1 MATIEKRVAVTP
13 TTRTRIILERYSR
26 ITGKPM
32 SSLITDLLDESTPVL
47 VDMLDTL
54 EKAKNKPQIAIQ
66 TAQAYAQRAHGQI
79 NAIQQDLDG
88 LFKKK
93 AGRKPKGTRC
103 KT

>member
-1 MATIEKRVAVTP
+1 MASIEKRVAVTP
-13 TTRTRIILERYSR
+13 TTRTRIVLERYSR

-32 SSLITDLLDESTPVL
+32 CRLITELLDESTPVL

-54 EKAKNKPQIAIQ
+54 EKAKNKPKIAIQ

-79 NAIQQDLDG
+79 DVVQQELDG

>member
-1 MATIEKRVAVTP
+1 MATIEKRLSITP
-13 TTRTRIILERYSR
+13 TRRTHHVLDRYVA
-26 ITGKPM
+26 ITGKAKAR
-32 SSLITDLLDESTPVL
+32 LITELLDESTPIL

-54 EKAKNKPQIAIQ
+54 EKAKNKPAIALE
-66 TAQAYAQRAHGQI
+66 TAQKYAQRAHGQI
-79 NAIQQDLDG
+79 DAIQQDLE